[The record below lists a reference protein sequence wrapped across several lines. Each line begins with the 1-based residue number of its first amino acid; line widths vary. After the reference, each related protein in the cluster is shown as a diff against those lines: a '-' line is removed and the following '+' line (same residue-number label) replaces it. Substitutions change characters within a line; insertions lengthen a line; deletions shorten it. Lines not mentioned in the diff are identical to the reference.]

1 LLIFTV
7 GLLDYYR
14 KFQDRSESEI
24 QADLDARRAARR
36 TQQLSRKT
44 ALDLASTTWPEP
56 IGTDVVGAIIHAA
69 RGQLAWYADPHA
81 QSLRSV
87 LAQHH
92 GIETSQIV
100 AGNGA
105 AELLRSALGLVV
117 DAADEIVMPWP
128 GPGLHAGLIAQSGA
142 HAVAASRSSN
152 SALQNLRDALSS
164 STKAYVLCNPND
176 PTGEH
181 ISAAQIAALA
191 DTLGPEIWI
200 FIDEAYIHFQTHE
213 PEDAVLK
220 LVHDYPNIVVFRTF
234 SKAYGLASLRIGYAV
249 ASMESTRLL
258 EAMEPVWG
266 LNALSQTAA
275 ERAVRAGQPEIA
287 RRRADV
293 AAQRTRILDE
303 LAGLACD
310 APNSQTNFLWLHT
323 PRLNGVDFYQSLAEE
338 GIAVAPTN
346 MLEKTGSVRASLRD
360 ENTTEVLLQ
369 ALRTIC
375 G

>member
-1 LLIFTV
+1 V

-24 QADLDARRAARR
+24 QAGLNARRTARR

-56 IGTDVVGAIIHAA
+56 IGTDVVSAIIHAA

-81 QSLRSV
+81 HSLRTA

-92 GIETSQIV
+92 ALEVAQIV
-100 AGNGA
+100 AGNGS
-105 AELLRSALGLVV
+105 AELLHTALGLVV
-117 DAADEIVMPWP
+117 DEGDEVVMPWP
-128 GPGLHAGLIAQSGA
+128 GPGLHAGLIARSGA
-142 HAVAASRSSN
+142 EAVAASRSGKSTVED
-152 SALQNLRDALSS
+152 LCDVLSTK
-164 STKAYVLCNPND
+164 TKAYVICNPND

-181 ISAAQIAALA
+181 ISASEIASLA
-191 DTLGPEIWI
+191 DTVGPQVWI

-213 PEDAVLK
+213 SEDAVLG
-220 LVHDYPNIVVFRTF
+220 LVDNYPNIVIFRSF
-234 SKAYGLASLRIGYAV
+234 SKAYGLASVRSGYAI

-266 LNALSQTAA
+266 INALSQTAA
-275 ERAVRAGQPEIA
+275 ERALRAGQAEIA
-287 RRRADV
+287 RRRASV

-310 APNSQTNFLWLHT
+310 APDSHANFLWLHT
-323 PRLNGVDFYQSLAEE
+323 PRLNGVDFYHSLAEQ
-338 GIAVAPTN
+338 GIAVAPTST
-346 MLEKTGSVRASLRD
+346 LETTGSVRASVRD
-360 ENTTEVLLQ
+360 HGSTEVLLE
-369 ALRTIC
+369 ALRMIC